1 MMTRDEGDW
10 WKNDFFVFSFHKSTL
25 QLSSTRHFH
34 HLYISYFHYY
44 YNYMYGE
51 KIIMWSK
58 KWEEIAATLQ
68 SVFSYTHNTNRLCCP
83 FWKSLQ
89 KRIDKENLYGLI
101 SNHCSNSF
109 SKIFIMK
116 KCSKSHLIFFLHHST
131 V

>member
-44 YNYMYGE
+44 NYMYGE
-51 KIIMWSK
+51 KNNVIKEMGKNCCNTSVSFFQYYTQHKPSLMSILK
-58 KWEEIAATLQ
+58 KACKKELIKKIYMAWFLIIAATLFPKYLLWRRVQ
-68 SVFSYTHNTNRLCCP
+68 N
-83 FWKSLQ
+83 Q
-89 KRIDKENLYGLI
+89 E
-101 SNHCSNSF
+101 
-109 SKIFIMK
+109 
-116 KCSKSHLIFFLHHST
+116 IFFLHHST